1 MRIYYFVHV
10 SATDQGISGIPR
22 VVKSLARELLSMAGV
37 ELVPVSWSAIR
48 ETLVHT
54 EQKLLDNLALHGGP
68 AIKASDQALEP
79 IEPAP
84 GDWLLVPEAPHLGS
98 NDPDYPSLL
107 LDELIGFA
115 RSVRLPVAVLLHDI
129 MPLTHRMGSD
139 RRSAFADM
147 VSAADRGDDGERQRL
162 RFAVFAHAV
171 ASADLVLPVSRTS
184 ADLLGDWLIRN
195 GHRPDQLPPILPI
208 LLPEQALTG
217 PRVVPHRLA
226 RHKAR
231 PKEFLS
237 VGTVGVHK
245 NQLAAMA
252 AFQRLVVRRPDLDVR
267 FNVVGSVTSE
277 VAVSASQ
284 LAKWSKGRI
293 VLHGMLPDKSLGRLW
308 ESSCASVFVSLAEG
322 YGLPVAESLWRGKPC
337 ICSDDGSIAEI
348 AAGGGCLL
356 VNPLSLEEIELAFE
370 LLATDEALYEEL
382 SQEIAARDMKTWRQ
396 YAADVVD
403 HIRDCSE
410 GRLQLPERSG
420 RRTADEGRA
429 KSAILTLSA
438 ADLHIPDAYARGE
451 RMTRHLGAICF
462 ERDKDGGIR
471 EHVLFFGPYV
481 WLPAGTYAFALDGEI
496 SGALDLA
503 MTAEQGK
510 RKLARV
516 NVESFDEPIVVDL
529 PEAVNGFEI
538 VGHRT
543 PSLDRLVLRG
553 AMIEY
558 RAHSFDPAQK
568 ATPRRARGPEAM
580 KPAAAA
586 GERVAPVTSEPA
598 APAPVYG
605 RDDDGKPVSFPYTIP
620 ADGMRVHDAYN
631 AGADSILRSNST
643 IAFRIG
649 DHGRVEEYT
658 LFFGPYLSLEP
669 GDYTIRIDG
678 DLDGRLCVRLTQKFA
693 SERLLETIV
702 KSFEEPIRL
711 KLTSPAEKFE
721 IMGLRI
727 GDTLSMT
734 LRAIEIVREPAE
746 RVEELVEAVNVEEF
760 GAADAV
766 SAVQEVPAVQ
776 RIPAVRKVEQGL
788 RPPSQEAAVSPEP
801 VSGAEDRTANRG
813 GCFIWDTTG
822 RALSLPLTIP
832 ATELIVRNAFG
843 VGSGNSLRAGAKI
856 EFDASSQGAVHEP
869 VLFSGATL
877 RLAPGEY
884 SFQLRGALK
893 GSLKLR
899 FTNGPRGERLQ
910 DALVKTFDAP
920 VRVLVEEP
928 LDSFEIVGLRTKNTL
943 AMSLASIEVSA
954 SPLIS
959 SS

>member
-1 MRIYYFVHV
+1 M
-10 SATDQGISGIPR
+10 
-22 VVKSLARELLSMAGV
+22 
-37 ELVPVSWSAIR
+37 
-48 ETLVHT
+48 
-54 EQKLLDNLALHGGP
+54 
-68 AIKASDQALEP
+68 
-79 IEPAP
+79 
-84 GDWLLVPEAPHLGS
+84 PEAPHLGS
-98 NDPDYPSLL
+98 HDPDYPSLL
-107 LDELIGFA
+107 LDELVGFA
-115 RSVRLPVAVLLHDI
+115 RHARLPVAVLLHDI
-129 MPLTHRMGSD
+129 MPLSHRMGSD

-162 RFAVFAHAV
+162 RFAIFAHAV
-171 ASADLVLPVSRTS
+171 AMTDLVLPVSRTS
-184 ADLLGDWLIRN
+184 ADMLGDWLIRN

-208 LLPEQALTG
+208 LLPEQALSS

-231 PKEFLS
+231 SKEFLS

-252 AFQRLVVRRPDLDVR
+252 AFQRLIDRRPDLDVR
-267 FNVVGSVTSE
+267 FNVVGLVTNE

-284 LAKWSKGRI
+284 LAKRSKGRI
-293 VLHGMLPDKSLGRLW
+293 VLHGLLPDEQVEAIREHSH
-308 ESSCASVFVSLAEG
+308 ASVFVSLAEG

-337 ICSDDGSIAEI
+337 ICSNDGSIAEI

-356 VNPLSLEEIELAFE
+356 VNPLSIDEIEQAFE

-382 SQEIAARDMKTWRQ
+382 SQEIAARDMRSWPQ

-403 HIRDCSE
+403 RIRDCAE
-410 GRLQLPERSG
+410 GRLEPREAPG
-420 RRTADEGRA
+420 RRTAGAQAGETRA
-429 KSAILTLSA
+429 TNAVLLLSA
-438 ADLHIPDAYARGE
+438 ADLKVHAAYADGRE
-451 RMTRHLGAICF
+451 RTIRHVGSICF
-462 ERDKDGGIR
+462 ERDKDGEIR
-471 EHVLFFGPYV
+471 QDVLFFGPYV

-503 MTAEQGK
+503 MTAEEGV

-516 NVESFDEPIVVDL
+516 NVESFDKPIVVDL

-543 PSLDRLVLRG
+543 PSLERLVLRG

-558 RAHSFDPAQK
+558 RAHSFNPAQK
-568 ATPRRARGPEAM
+568 ATLCRARGPETM

-605 RDDDGKPVSFPYTIP
+605 RDDNGKPVSFPYTIP

-631 AGADSILRSNST
+631 AGADSSLRSNST
-643 IAFRIG
+643 IAFRIL

-746 RVEELVEAVNVEEF
+746 QVEELVEAVNVEKFE
-760 GAADAV
+760 AADAV
-766 SAVQEVPAVQ
+766 SAVQEVPAV
-776 RIPAVRKVEQGL
+776 
-788 RPPSQEAAVSPEP
+788 SPEP
-801 VSGAEDRTANRG
+801 VPEAEDRAADRG
-813 GCFIWDTTG
+813 GCFIRDTTG

-832 ATELIVRNAFG
+832 AKELIVRNAFG
-843 VGSGNSLRAGAKI
+843 VGSTNSLRAGAKI

-884 SFQLRGALK
+884 SFHLRGALK

-910 DALVKTFDAP
+910 DAVVKTFDAP

-954 SPLIS
+954 CPLIS
-959 SS
+959 RS